1 MEGSPLL
8 IYLKFF
14 QSINTDMSEY
24 MWKSLN
30 QFFCDQNIGELY
42 SLYFVPV
49 FT

>member
-1 MEGSPLL
+1 MEEFPLL

-30 QFFCDQNIGELY
+30 QFFCDQYTGEL
-42 SLYFVPV
+42 SILYFVSV